1 MVLTACVFHVF
12 CLLVA
17 HLLSLLFA
25 GGDLE
30 KQRDCALTVTC
41 GDEARGETVQLLLVA
56 PDVATQEKWVTALS
70 ALV

>member
-1 MVLTACVFHVF
+1 M
-12 CLLVA
+12 
-17 HLLSLLFA
+17 LSLLFA